1 MTHLA
6 IWSVQK
12 LTGFHP
18 FDSVHRVC
26 VCCRVGSVCWVL
38 GANLPLVLSL
48 AVVHLWVGEED
59 QTLTHDPALTH
70 DPNHLN
76 NDLNH
81 PNNHNLGDP
90 EGLDAHAV
98 NKD

>member
-1 MTHLA
+1 MTL
-6 IWSVQK
+6 K
-12 LTGFHP
+12 Y
-18 FDSVHRVC
+18 VC
-26 VCCRVGSVCWVL
+26 VCVWPKTGSMCWVP
-38 GANLPLVLSL
+38 GSNLPLVLLL
-48 AVVHLWVGEED
+48 AIVHLWVGEED
-59 QTLTHDPALTH
+59 QPMTHDPALTH

-81 PNNHNLGDP
+81 PNNHNLGNP

>member
-1 MTHLA
+1 M
-6 IWSVQK
+6 
-12 LTGFHP
+12 
-18 FDSVHRVC
+18 C
-26 VCCRVGSVCWVL
+26 VGPVD
-38 GANLPLVLSL
+38 ANLPLVLSL

-59 QTLTHDPALTH
+59 QPMTH

-81 PNNHNLGDP
+81 PNNHNLGSNP

>member
-1 MTHLA
+1 M
-6 IWSVQK
+6 
-12 LTGFHP
+12 
-18 FDSVHRVC
+18 
-26 VCCRVGSVCWVL
+26 
-38 GANLPLVLSL
+38 
-48 AVVHLWVGEED
+48 HLWVGEED
-59 QTLTHDPALTH
+59 QPMTHDPALTH

-90 EGLDAHAV
+90 EGLDAQAV